1 MKRGGGGGRLPPH
14 PHDSREAGRRVGGPP
29 NPSDGA
35 ALPRRLPWHDPARGC
50 ARGRSGVMLGVVRA
64 MTRLGPGTILCKLL
78 SPAAAPY
85 PRNRP
90 LRWQLWQ
97 VVHLR
102 GGGGVAG
109 KARAVVGRVR
119 QPDAAAPPS
128 GPPASQ
134 RVADDREGRSS
145 PTRWPLQADHH
156 LARVAP
162 GEQPEERGRGGVY
175 AVHHR
180 LLPLDPAVG
189 DPAAHVGHELVA

>member
-1 MKRGGGGGRLPPH
+1 MKRGGGGGGGGAARPP
-14 PHDSREAGRRVGGPP
+14 PTTRERRVGGPP

-102 GGGGVAG
+102 GGGVAG

-128 GPPASQ
+128 GPPASP